1 LSENTKK
8 LEEIAGIG
16 PLTVERLRASGYF
29 TLESLAVA
37 SSREISEI
45 TGLSKEKAAEIASA
59 ARDMLEIKFNT
70 ADELLRRRAQMDRL
84 TTTSRAL
91 DQLLGGGVE
100 SQAVHEFVGEYGTGK
115 TQICHTLCASVQLP
129 REKGGL
135 SGGAIYIDTEGTFRP
150 ERLSQIAECNGMRSD
165 ETLKNVMVA
174 RAFNCDHQILIAEK
188 LDEII
193 PKYNIKIVIVDSVIS
208 HFRAE
213 YLGRE
218 NLTERQQRLNNH
230 LHRLLR
236 TAEVYSI
243 PIVVTNQVVAI
254 PDAFSGSIVKPAG
267 GNVLAHLSTNR
278 ILLRK
283 GKGNVRIARII
294 DSPYLPESE
303 CAFVINERGIEDVDD
318 EAKKP

>member
-16 PLTVERLRASGYF
+16 SQTAERLRASGYF

-70 ADELLRRRAQMDRL
+70 AEELLRRRAQIDRL

-100 SQAVHEFVGEYGTGK
+100 SQAVHELVGEYGTGK
-115 TQICHTLCASVQLP
+115 TQICHTLCATVQLP
-129 REKGGL
+129 REEGGL
-135 SGGAIYIDTEGTFRP
+135 SGGAVYVDTEGTFRP
-150 ERLSQIAECNGMRSD
+150 ERLLQIAESKGLRTG
-165 ETLKNVMVA
+165 EALKNVMVA
-174 RAFNCDHQILIAEK
+174 RALNCDHQILIVEK

-193 PKYNIKIVIVDSVIS
+193 PKKNIKIVIVDSVIS

-218 NLTERQQRLNNH
+218 SLTERQQRLNNH

-243 PIVVTNQVVAI
+243 PVIVTNQVVAN
-254 PDAFSGSIVKPAG
+254 PDAFLGPIMKPAG

-283 GKGNVRIARII
+283 GKGNIRIARII
-294 DSPYLPESE
+294 DSPYLAENE
-303 CAFVINERGIEDVDD
+303 CAFVINERGIEDIHDQA
-318 EAKKP
+318 EKP

>member
-1 LSENTKK
+1 MSENTKK
-8 LEEIAGIG
+8 LEDIVGIG
-16 PLTVERLRASGYF
+16 PMTVERLRASGYF

-45 TGLSKEKAAEIASA
+45 TGLSREKAAEIASA

-70 ADELLRRRAQMDRL
+70 ADELLRRRAQIDRL

-100 SQAVHEFVGEYGTGK
+100 SQAVHELVGEYGTGK
-115 TQICHTLCASVQLP
+115 TQICHTLCATVQLP
-129 REKGGL
+129 KEKGGL
-135 SGGAIYIDTEGTFRP
+135 SGGAIYVDTEGTFRP
-150 ERLSQIAECNGMRSD
+150 ERLSQIAECKGLRSD
-165 ETLKNVMVA
+165 EVLKNVMVA
-174 RAFNCDHQILIAEK
+174 RAFNCDHQILIVEK

-193 PKYNIKIVIVDSVIS
+193 PKKNIKIVIVDSVIS

-218 NLTERQQRLNNH
+218 SLTERQQRLNNH

-236 TAEVYSI
+236 TAEVYGI
-243 PIVVTNQVVAI
+243 PVVVTNQVVAN
-254 PDAFSGSIVKPAG
+254 PDAFLGPPTKPAG

-283 GKGNVRIARII
+283 GKGSVRIARII

-303 CAFVINERGIEDVDD
+303 CAFVISERGIEDVDD